1 MRKHREKMRKDECF
15 DIEKYHESERMRIS
29 KLRKEQKKK
38 RDKDIGLHNKYKMKE
53 KLRKREQRKKK
64 ISKKLIQSRAKRRNS
79 TYEKDK
85 TIQNLKFKVK
95 MYDNFNRRLKRKI
108 ASTPVSLLSEE
119 ISGHS
124 IDDNAPSTSISSV
137 VLDCVSPSSK
147 KRL

>member
-1 MRKHREKMRKDECF
+1 MKFTRYTKHR
-15 DIEKYHESERMRIS
+15 
-29 KLRKEQKKK
+29 L
-38 RDKDIGLHNKYKMKE
+38 IGV
-53 KLRKREQRKKK
+53 
-64 ISKKLIQSRAKRRNS
+64 SKKLIQGLAKRRNS

-147 KRL
+147 KRAIKRLKLHPPEKKKIRKNEIG

>member
-1 MRKHREKMRKDECF
+1 MKFTRYTKHR
-15 DIEKYHESERMRIS
+15 
-29 KLRKEQKKK
+29 L
-38 RDKDIGLHNKYKMKE
+38 IGV
-53 KLRKREQRKKK
+53 
-64 ISKKLIQSRAKRRNS
+64 SKKLIQGLAKRRNS

-85 TIQNLKFKVK
+85 TIQNLKSKVK

-147 KRL
+147 KRAIKRLKLHPWSHKCWCMDSHMKYCQGKVGRAKWE